1 MKRVAMATGLA
12 AALAAAVAVLSH
24 GDPAVFFK
32 TDSGTQ
38 PVELAGYGNF
48 ANSGAVSDSTE
59 AVHGRGFAGRPDTIN
74 ARPGLPDSEDRLE
87 TDLAGGP
94 GNAALIVATGCRT
107 ENDEIAGQGLDA
119 EGSIHALT
127 GTALCGTLASDQA
140 DAGALP
146 EREFAELEMPDSLT
160 ARSNVPD
167 SLKLRP
173 RHGQALGPTVE
184 TFDLLKPGS
193 APPASSSASSTSD
206 YKP

>member
-24 GDPAVFFK
+24 GESAVFFK
-32 TDSGTQ
+32 NDSGKQ
-38 PVELAGYGNF
+38 PAEVAGYGNPASTGADSVGAGLVNGRNF
-48 ANSGAVSDSTE
+48 AE
-59 AVHGRGFAGRPDTIN
+59 RPGIIN
-74 ARPGLPDSEDRLE
+74 AFNLPDSEDRLE
-87 TDLAGGP
+87 TALAGGLTD
-94 GNAALIVATGCRT
+94 AALTEATGCRT
-107 ENDEIAGQGLDA
+107 DRDEISGKQLHA
-119 EGSIHALT
+119 EGSIHTLT
-127 GTALCGTLASDQA
+127 GITLCGTLITDTVE
-140 DAGALP
+140 AGAQPQL
-146 EREFAELEMPDSLT
+146 EFAELEMPDSLT
-160 ARSNVPD
+160 ARSNMPH